1 MTERVLKIWQLER
14 LFFGVFEKM
23 GARHTEKTV
32 FGVIVKNTGKMFDD
46 TYHTIQA
53 PSEGLYKEKG
63 SKFLAFAFPV
73 RTVDEVKAH
82 LDRLRKDYFDA
93 RHHCYAY
100 ILGPNKDAFRA
111 NDDGEPSGTGGRPIY
126 GQLLSADL
134 TDTLIVVVRYF
145 GGILLGASGLANAY
159 KTAARDA
166 IQNATVVEKTIDIR
180 YRLHFEY
187 AAMNDVMRIIKD
199 FGLVPR
205 NQDFNL
211 DCRLDVEVRQSE
223 SVRFYDAVM
232 NLRTVRIETL

>member
-1 MTERVLKIWQLER
+1 
-14 LFFGVFEKM
+14 
-23 GARHTEKTV
+23 
-32 FGVIVKNTGKMFDD
+32 MFDD
-46 TYHTIQA
+46 TYRTIKG

-73 RTVDEVKAH
+73 RTLDEVKSH
-82 LDRLRKDYFDA
+82 LERLRKEYFDA

-100 ILGPNKDAFRA
+100 TIGPSKEAWRA

-134 TDTLIVVVRYF
+134 TDTLVVVVRYF

-166 IQNATVVEKTIDIR
+166 IEHAEIIEKTIDIR

-187 AAMNDVMRIIKD
+187 ALMNDVMRIIKE
-199 FGLVPR
+199 FNLTPL

-211 DCRLDVEVRQSE
+211 DCRLEVEVRQSQ
-223 SVRFYDAVM
+223 SVRFSDAII
-232 NLRTVRIETL
+232 NLRAVKIETL

>member
-1 MTERVLKIWQLER
+1 MDPVIKDAYKSIA
-14 LFFGVFEKM
+14 
-23 GARHTEKTV
+23 AR
-32 FGVIVKNTGKMFDD
+32 
-46 TYHTIQA
+46 
-53 PSEGLYKEKG
+53 SEGLFKDNG
-63 SKFLAFAFPV
+63 SRFIAFAFPV
-73 RTVDEVKAH
+73 ETPDQVKETVDALKKEYH
-82 LDRLRKDYFDA
+82 DA

-100 ILGPNKDAFRA
+100 RLGYQGDVFRA

-145 GGILLGASGLANAY
+145 GGVLLGASGLANAY

-166 IQNATVVEKTIDIR
+166 IDHAEIVEKTIDVR

-199 FGLVPR
+199 FGLVPT

-211 DCRLDVEVRQSE
+211 DCRLDVSVRQSQ
-223 SVRFYDAVM
+223 SNRLYDAVAQ
-232 NLRTVRIETL
+232 LRTVKIEVL

>member
-1 MTERVLKIWQLER
+1 
-14 LFFGVFEKM
+14 
-23 GARHTEKTV
+23 
-32 FGVIVKNTGKMFDD
+32 MFDD
-46 TYHTIQA
+46 TYRTIKGTA
-53 PSEGLYKEKG
+53 EGLYKEKG

-73 RTVDEVKAH
+73 RTVEEVKSH
-82 LDRLRKDYFDA
+82 LDKLRKDYFDA

-100 ILGPNKDAFRA
+100 ILGPRKDAFRA

-159 KTAARDA
+159 KVAARDA
-166 IQNATVVEKTIDIR
+166 IEHAEIIEKTIDIR

-187 AAMNDVMRIIKD
+187 ALMNDVMRIIKE
-199 FGLVPR
+199 FGLTPQ

-211 DCRLDVEVRQSE
+211 DCRLDVEVRQSQ
-223 SVRFYDAVM
+223 SVRFYDAIA
-232 NLRTVRIETL
+232 NLRAVKIEQLDHAWVYKIEQ

>member
-1 MTERVLKIWQLER
+1 
-14 LFFGVFEKM
+14 
-23 GARHTEKTV
+23 
-32 FGVIVKNTGKMFDD
+32 MFDD
-46 TYHTIQA
+46 TYRTIKA
-53 PSEGLYKEKG
+53 PAEGLYKEKG

-73 RTVDEVKAH
+73 RSIEEVKSH
-82 LDRLRKDYFDA
+82 LERLRKDYFDA

-100 ILGPNKDAFRA
+100 TIGPTKEVWRA

-159 KTAARDA
+159 KVAARDA
-166 IQNATVVEKTIDIR
+166 IEHAEIIEKTVDIR

-187 AAMNDVMRIIKD
+187 ALMNDVMRIIKE
-199 FGLVPR
+199 FGLTPL

-211 DCRLDVEVRQSE
+211 DCRLEVEVRKSQ
-223 SVRFYDAVM
+223 SVRFSDAII
-232 NLRTVRIETL
+232 NLRAVKLEVLN

>member
-1 MTERVLKIWQLER
+1 MT
-14 LFFGVFEKM
+14 
-23 GARHTEKTV
+23 A
-32 FGVIVKNTGKMFDD
+32 MFDD
-46 TYHTIQA
+46 TYNTIKA
-53 PSEGLYKEKG
+53 PSEGIYKEKG

-73 RTVDEVKAH
+73 RTVEEVKAH
-82 LDRLRKDYFDA
+82 LDALRKDYFDA

-100 ILGPNKDAFRA
+100 ILGPNKDAWRA

-166 IQNATVVEKTIDIR
+166 IEHAEIIEKTIDVR

-187 AAMNDVMRIIKD
+187 ALMNDVMRIIKE
-199 FGLVPR
+199 FGVVPQ

-211 DCRLDVEVRQSE
+211 DCRLEVEVRQSL
-223 SVRFYDAVM
+223 SVRFYDAIA
-232 NLRTVRIETL
+232 NLRAVTIETL